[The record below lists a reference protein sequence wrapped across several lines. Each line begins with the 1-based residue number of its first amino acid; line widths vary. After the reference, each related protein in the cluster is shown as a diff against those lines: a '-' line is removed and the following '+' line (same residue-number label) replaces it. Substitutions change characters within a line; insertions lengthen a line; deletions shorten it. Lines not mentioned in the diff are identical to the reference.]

1 MPEIAGQR
9 LRRIGLTRGDIGG
22 SLQPGNNPPETGL
35 RGCPQRIR
43 TSAWRKE
50 LIVNSRV
57 EAMNFVAQP
66 KVEETVR
73 I

>member
-1 MPEIAGQR
+1 MPGW
-9 LRRIGLTRGDIGG
+9 GG
-22 SLQPGNNPPETGL
+22 
-35 RGCPQRIR
+35 RIR

-66 KVEETVR
+66 KVEETHMRVAVEVGKTAHLYTADGKSLEFKWAQR
-73 I
+73 